1 MTEVKKE
8 NKSKL
13 SLSKTGKL
21 QLKNNV
27 DTSQIRQSFTHG
39 RSKSVTVEVK
49 KKRTFTPG
57 VKPTVNKPTK
67 RSTGDGGQ
75 DDSHLTSDERESRM
89 KALAEAKKVAEE
101 RAVQESEQA
110 AIEDKRRKQ
119 EEKDTV
125 VDEVVTSEAAEVS
138 VPEKAEEIAPEVE
151 KDAKLAELKIKSKKQ
166 ETVEKKAPAAKG
178 AASKPVEKKF
188 KKDSDRKKKETMD
201 DNRKSNH
208 SKHTKGRKGEQR
220 RRSSKLTITNAL
232 SGGDGE
238 GRTRSLAAQKRSRE
252 RDRLKQQQADA
263 LKQSTEKLV
272 REVIVPEIITVG
284 ELANRMSERS
294 ANVVK
299 ILMNMGVMATINQAI
314 DADTAELVIEEMGHK
329 IKRVSEADVEEG
341 LLGTEEV
348 EGEAL
353 PRPPVVTVM
362 GHVDHGK
369 TSLLDALRNS
379 EVADG
384 EAGGITQHIG
394 AYQISVREGDHK
406 GKKITFIDTPGH
418 EAFTEMRA
426 RGAKVTD
433 IVVLVV
439 AADDGI
445 MPQTIEAIH
454 HAKAADVPIIVAIN
468 KIDKEG
474 ADPMRARTELLN
486 HEVVV
491 EEMSGDVLSV
501 EVSAKQK
508 INLGGILDAIMLQTE
523 LLDLKAA
530 KEGSSRG
537 VVVEAAMEVGR
548 GSVATVLVQKGTL
561 NVGDIYVIGNEW
573 GRVRSL
579 HNEHRKS
586 INSAIPGM
594 PVEIT
599 GVQGTPGAGDDFIV
613 VDTEV
618 RAKEVS
624 EYRRRKARQALQVKS
639 IGKSSVEILFEKIK
653 AGETKEVSLL
663 IKADT
668 QGSAEALVGM
678 LEKISTE
685 EVKVNVLHAAV
696 GGINESDVTLAKAS
710 EALIVG
716 FNVRANPQARQVA
729 KRDAIDIRY
738 YSIIYDVA
746 NDVKR
751 LVEGML
757 SPELKENILGY
768 AEVRETFNVT
778 KVGTVAGCM
787 ITEGMVKRDAK
798 IRLLRDDIVVYE
810 GDIGQLKRF
819 KDDAKEVREGY
830 ECGMSFAGYDDL
842 KVGDYIECYEVE
854 EIAVKLD

>member
-1 MTEVKKE
+1 MSEDKKE
-8 NKSKL
+8 GKSKL

-21 QLKNNV
+21 QLKTNV
-27 DTSQIRQSFTHG
+27 DTSQIRQSFSHG

-57 VKPTVNKPTK
+57 TKPTTNKTI
-67 RSTGDGGQ
+67 TIGADEAQ
-75 DDSHLTSDERESRM
+75 DDSHLTSEEKESRA
-89 KALAEAKKVAEE
+89 KALAEARKAAEE
-101 RAVQESEQA
+101 
-110 AIEDKRRKQ
+110 
-119 EEKDTV
+119 
-125 VDEVVTSEAAEVS
+125 
-138 VPEKAEEIAPEVE
+138 KAKE
-151 KDAKLAELKIKSKKQ
+151 DAKLAEEQAEKEKAEAKTKTKTKTAEANVEEDVIEENTEDAEEAISEESTKKKQ
-166 ETVEKKAPAAKG
+166 SKEKEEEIA
-178 AASKPVEKKF
+178 KPVETPAESAKQDHKAKKS
-188 KKDSDRKKKETMD
+188 KETRHEKGRDKENQNDRKQYKHA
-201 DNRKSNH
+201 KS
-208 SKHTKGRKGEQR
+208 RRGEQR
-220 RRSSKLTITNAL
+220 RRTSKLTISNAL
-232 SGGDGE
+232 SGDDGE
-238 GRTRSLAAQKRSRE
+238 GRTRSLAAQKRARE
-252 RDRLKQQQADA
+252 RDRLKQQQAEA
-263 LKQSTEKLV
+263 LKQSKEKIV
-272 REVIVPEIITVG
+272 KEVIVPEIITVG
-284 ELANRMSERS
+284 ELANRMSERG

-299 ILMNMGVMATINQAI
+299 ILMNMGVMATINQTI

-329 IKRVSEADVEEG
+329 IRRVSEADVEEG
-341 LLGTEEV
+341 LFGETEV
-348 EGEAL
+348 KGESL
-353 PRPPVVTVM
+353 PKPPVVTVM

-394 AYQISVREGDHK
+394 AYQITVRDGDHK
-406 GKKITFIDTPGH
+406 GKKVTFIDTPGH

-454 HAKAADVPIIVAIN
+454 HAKAANVPIIVAIN

-474 ADPMRARTELLN
+474 ADPLRVRTELLN
-486 HEVVV
+486 HEVIV

-508 INLGGILDAIMLQTE
+508 TNLNGVLDAIMLQSE
-523 LLDLKAA
+523 MLDLQAP
-530 KEGSSRG
+530 KEGPAHG

-548 GSVATVLVQKGTL
+548 GSVATVLVQEGTL

-579 HNEHRKS
+579 NNEHRQA
-586 INSAIPGM
+586 IETAIPGM

-599 GVQGTPGAGDDFIV
+599 GIQGTPGAGDDFVV
-613 VDTEV
+613 VDSEV

-624 EYRRRKARQALQVKS
+624 EYRKRKARQALQVKS
-639 IGKSSVEILFEKIK
+639 IGKSSVEVLFEKIK

-668 QGSAEALVGM
+668 QGSAEALIGT

-787 ITEGMVKRDAK
+787 ITEGLVKRDAK
-798 IRLLRDDIVVYE
+798 IRLLRDDIVIYD

>member
-1 MTEVKKE
+1 MSEDTKE
-8 NKSKL
+8 EGKSKL
-13 SLSKTGKL
+13 SLSKEGKL
-21 QLKNNV
+21 QLKTNV
-27 DTSQIRQSFTHG
+27 DTSQIRQSFSHG

-49 KKRTFTPG
+49 KKRTFAPG
-57 VKPTVNKPTK
+57 TKATVSKTITIGADE
-67 RSTGDGGQ
+67 SQ
-75 DDSHLTSDERESRM
+75 DDSHLTSEEKESRA
-89 KALAEAKKVAEE
+89 KALAEARKVAEE
-101 RAVQESEQA
+101 
-110 AIEDKRRKQ
+110 
-119 EEKDTV
+119 
-125 VDEVVTSEAAEVS
+125 
-138 VPEKAEEIAPEVE
+138 KAKE
-151 KDAKLAELKIKSKKQ
+151 DAKLAKEQAEREKEKAEAASLEADENAIEENADEAISEENIAEESEIENEVATVAIAVAESADDVSDSAKHDHKSKKLK
-166 ETVEKKAPAAKG
+166 EARHEKDM
-178 AASKPVEKKF
+178 EKEE
-188 KKDSDRKKKETMD
+188 DQSDRKQYKHA
-201 DNRKSNH
+201 KS
-208 SKHTKGRKGEQR
+208 RKGEQR
-220 RRSSKLTITNAL
+220 RRTSRLTINNAL
-232 SGGDGE
+232 NGEDGEGE
-238 GRTRSLAAQKRSRE
+238 GRTRSLAAQKRARE
-252 RDRLKQQQADA
+252 RDRVKQQQAEA
-263 LKQSTEKLV
+263 LKQSKEKIT
-272 REVIVPEIITVG
+272 REVVVPEIITVG
-284 ELANRMSERS
+284 ELANRMSERG

-299 ILMNMGVMATINQAI
+299 ILMNMGVMATINQTI

-329 IKRVSEADVEEG
+329 IKRVSESDVEEG
-341 LLGTEEV
+341 LFGEIEV
-348 EGEAL
+348 KGESL
-353 PRPPVVTVM
+353 PKPPVVTVM

-369 TSLLDALRNS
+369 TSLLDALRDT

-394 AYQISVREGDHK
+394 AYQITVRDGDHK

-454 HAKAADVPIIVAIN
+454 HAQAANVPIIVAIN

-474 ADPMRARTELLN
+474 ANPLRVRTALLN
-486 HEVVV
+486 HGVVV

-501 EVSAKQK
+501 EVSAKQR
-508 INLGGILDAIMLQTE
+508 INLDGILDAIMLQAE
-523 LLDLKAA
+523 LLDLQAP
-530 KEGSSRG
+530 KEGPAHG
-537 VVVEAAMEVGR
+537 VVVEAAMEIGR
-548 GSVATVLVQKGTL
+548 GSVATVLIQEGTL
-561 NVGDIYVIGNEW
+561 KVGDIYVIGNEW

-579 HNEHRKS
+579 NNEHRQL
-586 INSAIPGM
+586 IAEAIPGM

-599 GVQGTPGAGDDFIV
+599 GIQGTPGAGDDFVV
-613 VDTEV
+613 VDSEV

-624 EYRRRKARQALQVKS
+624 EYRKRKARQALQVKS
-639 IGKSSVEILFEKIK
+639 VGKSSVEVLFEKIR

-668 QGSAEALVGM
+668 QGSAEALVGT
-678 LEKISTE
+678 LEKISTD
-685 EVKVNVLHAAV
+685 EVKVKVLHAAV

-729 KRDAIDIRY
+729 RRDAIDIRY

-751 LVEGML
+751 LVEGLL
-757 SPELKENILGY
+757 SPELKEHILGY

-787 ITEGMVKRDAK
+787 ITEGLVKRDAK
-798 IRLLRDDIVVYE
+798 IRLLRNDIVIYD

-842 KVGDYIECYEVE
+842 KIGDYIECYEVE